1 MDRIKFGTD
10 GWRGITARDFTVAN
24 VNRLSD
30 AAASW
35 LRSSAGEPSVV
46 IGYDTRFGSRM
57 FAETAARVFAA
68 RSIKV
73 YLSGS
78 FVTTPMVS
86 YSIIKLGASLGMM
99 ITASHNSS
107 DYNGIKLKAYYGGS
121 LYDEVL
127 KNIEDLVPEENIL
140 DLELVKWEDSLEK
153 GLIEIIDLEEI
164 YSNWIRANF
173 DIEGL
178 KQSGIKPAFDLM
190 YGSSQTL
197 IKKLFPGFKKI
208 NATPDPYFG
217 GNNPEPVQQNLSR
230 LSELV
235 SENRDISL
243 GIALDGDGDR
253 FALVNEKGEFIESHK
268 VLLLLIQQLV
278 TTTGPNGKVVVGFS
292 SSSTIDT
299 LCKKLGL
306 ELERTRSGFRYI
318 TRIMVNERVL
328 VAGEQSGGIAFSNHI
343 PERDGIW
350 TALMIWQLLNERGGK
365 VSELIREIEE
375 IAGSTCYRQLSISLG
390 RDRLTSII
398 SKLTKNQYERFG
410 RFEVKKVE
418 DLDGYKYFLSSKDWV
433 LIRVSGTEPLIRVYA
448 ETGSAEK
455 TAEVLEAVESSL
467 RES

>member
-217 GNNPEPVQQNLSR
+217 GNNPEPVHQNLSR

-235 SENRDISL
+235 GENRDISL

-292 SSSTIDT
+292 SSLTIDT